1 MAMASFIRVLKSSAV
16 IVESTLSM
24 ASFSSVL
31 PFITEMPM
39 LISPSST
46 SKLSSESVKS
56 RIFMSG

>member
-1 MAMASFIRVLKSSAV
+1 MAMASFIRVLKSSTV
-16 IVESTLSM
+16 MVESTLSM

-31 PFITEMPM
+31 PFMTEMPM

>member
-31 PFITEMPM
+31 PFNMHKNLLFI
-39 LISPSST
+39 
-46 SKLSSESVKS
+46 
-56 RIFMSG
+56 